1 MGLFNFIETFFF
13 ISLGITFMLILL
25 LVYHFKQRL
34 NTLEQKSN
42 TMFEIINNI
51 VSEITSIKQPR
62 YEFTQPSHA
71 FTQPSHAFT
80 QPSHAFTV
88 NKMSNIDLNNIKEY
102 VPVFVPKSPVVNAN
116 NNIQFKISEN
126 DTDESSNDTD
136 SEIDDLAENESDS
149 DNNSEMDDSDEDS
162 VDSVIDKIVVS
173 DNDEPKIVNTEQVKI
188 ILLHSNDLELNDLEL
203 NDLELNDLELN
214 DLELNDTEL
223 DSLDKT
229 SDFKTIIKK
238 EFNEIAEISE
248 IVEISEIKEIVI
260 KTPKELLMDTYN
272 KMSSTELKTII
283 IQKGLNTDPSK
294 MKRPRLL
301 QLLEKSID

>member
-149 DNNSEMDDSDEDS
+149 DNNSEMDDS
-162 VDSVIDKIVVS
+162 VDSVYIDKIVVS
-173 DNDEPKIVNTEQVKI
+173 DNDEPNIVNTEQVKI
-188 ILLHSNDLELNDLEL
+188 ISLQLT
-203 NDLELNDLELN
+203 
-214 DLELNDTEL
+214 DLELNDTEV

-229 SDFKTIIKK
+229 SDFKTIIKT
-238 EFNEIAEISE
+238 AEIEE
-248 IVEISEIKEIVI
+248 IEELDEIKEIVI

>member
-34 NTLEQKSN
+34 NAIEQKSN

-62 YEFTQPSHA
+62 HEFM
-71 FTQPSHAFT
+71 
-80 QPSHAFTV
+80 V
-88 NKMSNIDLNNIKEY
+88 NKLSNTNSNNIKEY
-102 VPVFVPKSPVVNAN
+102 IPALPAVNA
-116 NNIQFKISEN
+116 NNIQFKISES
-126 DTDESSNDTD
+126 DTDESVNDTD
-136 SEIDDLAENESDS
+136 SEIGDLEDNESDS
-149 DNNSEMDDSDEDS
+149 DNSEMNDS
-162 VDSVIDKIVVS
+162 VDSVDSVYIDKIIVS
-173 DNDEPKIVNTEQVKI
+173 DNDEPVIVNTEQVKI
-188 ILLHSNDLELNDLEL
+188 ISLQLTDL
-203 NDLELNDLELN
+203 
-214 DLELNDTEL
+214 EL

-238 EFNEIAEISE
+238 EINEIAEISE
-248 IVEISEIKEIVI
+248 IKEMVA

-272 KMSSTELKTII
+272 KMSSTELKTIV

-294 MKRPRLL
+294 MKRPKLM
-301 QLLEKSID
+301 QLLEKSINE

>member
-62 YEFTQPSHA
+62 YE

-203 NDLELNDLELN
+203 ND
-214 DLELNDTEL
+214 TEL

>member
-51 VSEITSIKQPR
+51 VSEITSIKQSR
-62 YEFTQPSHA
+62 YEFMQPR
-71 FTQPSHAFT
+71 
-80 QPSHAFTV
+80 HAFTV
-88 NKMSNIDLNNIKEY
+88 NKMSNIDLHNIKEY
-102 VPVFVPKSPVVNAN
+102 VPSVEPKLPVVNAN

-136 SEIDDLAENESDS
+136 SEIDDLDENESDS
-149 DNNSEMDDSDEDS
+149 DNNSEMDDS
-162 VDSVIDKIVVS
+162 VDSVYIDKIVVS
-173 DNDEPKIVNTEQVKI
+173 DNDEPNIVNTEQVKI
-188 ILLHSNDLELNDLEL
+188 ISLQLT
-203 NDLELNDLELN
+203 
-214 DLELNDTEL
+214 DLELNDTEV

-229 SDFKTIIKK
+229 SDFKTIIKT
-238 EFNEIAEISE
+238 AEIEE
-248 IVEISEIKEIVI
+248 IEELDEIKEIVI
-260 KTPKELLMDTYN
+260 KTPKELLIDTYN